1 MGILPTLTVSPP
13 PRIWGDKAEERG
25 GRGEE
30 EKEEEGIL

>member
-1 MGILPTLTVSPP
+1 LPEYIISLP

>member
-1 MGILPTLTVSPP
+1 LPEYIISLPP